1 MNRKSIKY
9 LKNLGISILIVINGS
24 CSSDDNSGGN
34 TSITV
39 KPDFNVEFT
48 QQDRVTIEG
57 INHFSHKLMAE
68 VLTND
73 ELLGLNG
80 KNFAI
85 SPLGCAIDMA
95 MLAQSADNESARK
108 LCSVLGVSDTETLG
122 AACNKLMTYL
132 SAPENGAEFEM
143 ANAVWYAERN
153 APYISDGYVKS
164 MNSTYFADVNAAD
177 LTTNAGEKIINAW
190 VNSKSKGLIRD
201 INGLF
206 EPSSSAEVLILN
218 ALYFKNN
225 DKFSFY
231 KPNTDDAIFHAPEGD
246 RSVKMMFNDTYCG
259 FFEDNVKTV
268 ITLGYEDYL
277 TNVTFIIPK
286 EEFTLADVCLD
297 TTEEWSAI
305 WDGMEEYRVTL
316 MIPKLSVMST
326 VKLNSI
332 PMLAQADNLSLGE
345 MGLPSGRVGTVG
357 QKTYFNMNESGI
369 ELTSASRSQ
378 SRLPSWGGEITFTV
392 DRPFLFYVS
401 NVNTGSIIMSG
412 RILDA
417 SNQNYNL

>member
-1 MNRKSIKY
+1 MKHILTATITRINCMLSAFIV
-9 LKNLGISILIVINGS
+9 LGCASEDHSN
-24 CSSDDNSGGN
+24 GN

-39 KPDFNVEFT
+39 KPNFNVEFT

-80 KNFAI
+80 KNLAI
-85 SPLGCAIDMA
+85 SPLGCAVEMA
-95 MLAQSADNESARK
+95 MLASSTDSLSAKEICNILEVTDPA
-108 LCSVLGVSDTETLG
+108 TLG
-122 AACNKLMTYL
+122 KACNKLMTYL

-143 ANAVWYAERN
+143 ANAVWYDESN
-153 APYISDGYVKS
+153 APYLSDGYVKS

-177 LTTNAGEKIINAW
+177 LTTNAGERLINAW
-190 VNSKSKGLIRD
+190 VSSKTNGRIKDVS
-201 INGLF
+201 GLF
-206 EPSSSAEVLILN
+206 EPSQSTAALILN
-218 ALYFKNN
+218 SLYFNSN
-225 DKFSFY
+225 EICSF
-231 KPNTDDAIFHAPEGD
+231 NTNHTHNAIFHSPEGD
-246 RSVKMMFNDTYCG
+246 RSVRMMSWYFYCG
-259 FFEDNVKTV
+259 FFEDDEISVV
-268 ITLGYEDYL
+268 VLGYESNISNL
-277 TNVTFIIPK
+277 TLIIPK
-286 EEFTLADVCLD
+286 EGHSVADICPD
-297 TTEEWSAI
+297 TDRWKAI
-305 WDGMEEYRVTL
+305 WDGLEGMYPATITMPR
-316 MIPKLSVMST
+316 LSVMST
-326 VKLNSI
+326 VKLNSL
-332 PMLAQADNLSLGE
+332 PMLAQADNFPLGE

-378 SRLPSWGGEITFTV
+378 SRLPSWGGEITFTI

-401 NVNTGSIIMSG
+401 NVATGSIIMSG